1 MRKLSMANSGIPSV
15 ALGAAL
21 VFGPFAE
28 AQVYKWVDEKG
39 VVNYSSTPPEKRKS
53 TRLDEENGR
62 LSTVESYD
70 YARNLPSPRERALQD
85 RVDRLEQEAAR
96 NRQTAAQQEAAA
108 QQAQLQW
115 REACIAQRR
124 VDCDDP
130 YATPY
135 DPGLA
140 PYPIFRPGQSL
151 PSRAASATY
160 RPTPDFAVGGGGI
173 VGPYLRPPRGGV
185 VVGPGPYGIGAG
197 LNPASP
203 GGVVLGPGP
212 GGVGAAYYPVPE
224 ANAPRPVTPRPRPP
238 SGPDR

>member
-1 MRKLSMANSGIPSV
+1 MVVNPRVLQV
-15 ALGAAL
+15 AIAAATL
-21 VFGPFAE
+21 ALAQAAY

-53 TRLDEENGR
+53 TRLDEESGR
-62 LSTVESYD
+62 LSTVESYN

-85 RVDRLEQEAAR
+85 RVDRFEQEAAR

-135 DPGLA
+135 DQGFV
-140 PYPIFRPGQSL
+140 PYPVVRPGQSL
-151 PSRAASATY
+151 PSRPAPGTY
-160 RPTPDFAVGGGGI
+160 RPTPDFAVGGGGV
-173 VGPYLRPPRGGV
+173 VGPYLRPPRSGV
-185 VVGPGPYGIGAG
+185 VVGPGPTGSARD
-197 LNPASP
+197 S
-203 GGVVLGPGP
+203 
-212 GGVGAAYYPVPE
+212 
-224 ANAPRPVTPRPRPP
+224 TPRRLGASYSGRGRAASALRITPCRKRTPRA
-238 SGPDR
+238 R